1 MAVHSMK
8 DMPDEPAVGLT
19 FAKAWK
25 REDPRDVLVLK
36 MPLHWMSFLMVP

>member
-8 DMPDEPAVGLT
+8 DMPDEPVAGLT

-36 MPLHWMSFLMVP
+36 NCRFTG